1 MAEYIRKDSVI
12 SRGRDFIAGVLFV
25 RKGRS
30 SGKTQEMF
38 VELMNH
44 VVSNT
49 PAEDVVPVVRCKV
62 CAKREQEDMFY
73 RCVPCGYKCNDGE
86 WFCPA
91 GVRRDEDASM

>member
-12 SRGRDFIAGVLFV
+12 SRGRDFLAGVLFV

-49 PAEDVVPVVRCKV
+49 PAEDVVPVVRCEK
-62 CAKREQEDMFY
+62 CAKRGKKDEFFW
-73 RCVPCGYKCNDGE
+73 CKPCGYRCNEKG

-91 GVRRDEDASM
+91 GVRRDGDES